1 VKSGLSAQHKRISPD
16 TRSTSPDPATGNPAL
31 FNITQKFGGSDLTGK
46 HNELMFSAERNALLI
61 PGCLC
66 ERNLTAETKPMRNA
80 LDC

>member
-1 VKSGLSAQHKRISPD
+1 LKGAQQTPSGSASPN
-16 TRSTSPDPATGNPAL
+16 PAQSSSAL

-66 ERNLTAETKPMRNA
+66 ERNLTAETKPMRNV